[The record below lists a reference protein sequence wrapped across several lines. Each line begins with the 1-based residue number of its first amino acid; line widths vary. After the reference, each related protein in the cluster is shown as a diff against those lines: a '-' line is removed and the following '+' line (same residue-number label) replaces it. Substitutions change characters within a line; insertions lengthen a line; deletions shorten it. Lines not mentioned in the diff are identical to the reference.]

1 MEDRDDLE
9 DQKELD
15 LEESD
20 ELEEDL
26 KGLDDLRDHC
36 RVYRS
41 REFFNTD
48 H

>member
-26 KGLDDLRDHC
+26 KGSDDLRDHF

-41 REFFNTD
+41 KEFFSTD